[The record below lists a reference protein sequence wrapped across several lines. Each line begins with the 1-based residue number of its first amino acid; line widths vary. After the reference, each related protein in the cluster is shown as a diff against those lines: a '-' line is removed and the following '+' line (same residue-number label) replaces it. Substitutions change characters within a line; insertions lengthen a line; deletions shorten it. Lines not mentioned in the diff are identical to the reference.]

1 MEEPISEIDPIQPD
15 PLLKPGAFIDPNPS
29 SNGKKSSKRKST
41 STVDSAALD
50 TSQPSDQK
58 NGVTSN
64 GKKSSSTVDPDSASV
79 DASQPSDQKGEIP
92 ATPRPDWLPSG
103 WTFVERVR
111 ASGASAGSRD
121 KYYVDP
127 VTQRRFR
134 SKKEVLY
141 FIETGMMKKKK
152 NDSDADA
159 TPGTDSAAT
168 PKRKKFE
175 TKAKDSLK
183 NFNFDDVP
191 AKVKW
196 ELTDIYEGTWRPLSN
211 GVDRVPESSKQEW
224 SAAFTYLTL
233 QNAGRATFI

>member
-121 KYYVDP
+121 KVFKDLILN
-127 VTQRRFR
+127 F
-134 SKKEVLY
+134 KIFY
-141 FIETGMMKKKK
+141 FL
-152 NDSDADA
+152 
-159 TPGTDSAAT
+159 
-168 PKRKKFE
+168 KFWLILIVGIFI
-175 TKAKDSLK
+175 K
-183 NFNFDDVP
+183 
-191 AKVKW
+191 
-196 ELTDIYEGTWRPLSN
+196 
-211 GVDRVPESSKQEW
+211 GVFGNCSCGSS
-224 SAAFTYLTL
+224 F
-233 QNAGRATFI
+233 